1 MNNLYII
8 FLMYCTCRF
17 QIVNTCI
24 IVQRGLY
31 IKFILLF
38 KNYEKLQC
46 YFHHFENILGTWYCW
61 KIFPFEKNVKVHNL
75 VLFTLTGSSCNVR
88 ISNNFWIFYI
98 ERNYLHLTTISRA
111 FACVRVC
118 ARVCLRMCSCVHVKK
133 LWIFKLTL
141 SVIYLEKEYYI
152 FSIATG
158 SHDSCGNSRN

>member
-98 ERNYLHLTTISRA
+98 ERNCTFILLRFQERLRVYVCVLA
-111 FACVRVC
+111 FVCACVRAC
-118 ARVCLRMCSCVHVKK
+118 M
-133 LWIFKLTL
+133 
-141 SVIYLEKEYYI
+141 
-152 FSIATG
+152 
-158 SHDSCGNSRN
+158 